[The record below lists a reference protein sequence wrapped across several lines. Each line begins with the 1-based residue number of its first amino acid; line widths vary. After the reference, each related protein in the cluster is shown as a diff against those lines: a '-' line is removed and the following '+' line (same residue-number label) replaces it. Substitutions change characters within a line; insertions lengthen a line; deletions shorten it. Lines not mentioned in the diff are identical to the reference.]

1 MSINYATLATSG
13 LGFTIALAWNSA
25 ISKTIMTL
33 YPPNDAVAEMR
44 ANLAYAVVIT
54 LIVIIIVAV
63 INHTK
68 KIVHKVT
75 GNGDRGGN
83 KFVPTAATPPPTG
96 GTKPLI
102 QFWEPPKTTSAQ

>member
-1 MSINYATLATSG
+1 MSINYAALATSG

-25 ISKTIMTL
+25 ISKTILTL

-68 KIVHKVT
+68 KIVHKVAAS
-75 GNGDRGGN
+75 N
-83 KFVPTAATPPPTG
+83 KFVPSAAAPPPAG

-102 QFWEPPKTTSAQ
+102 HFWEPNKPAQ

>member
-25 ISKTIMTL
+25 ISKTIMTM
-33 YPPNDAVAEMR
+33 YPPNDAVGEMR

-54 LIVIIIVAV
+54 LIVIVIVAV

-68 KIVHKVT
+68 KLVHKAV
-75 GNGDRGGN
+75 G
-83 KFVPTAATPPPTG
+83 KFVPKAPAAAVPI
-96 GTKPLI
+96 KPLI
-102 QFWEPPKTTSAQ
+102 QFWEPESVSKA